1 MYNKDTK
8 GGEEMKMKKTNRL
21 TFKCDDEQLAMIE
34 RAASIE
40 GLAVATYL
48 RKLAL
53 DDAKAKGFSLK

>member
-1 MYNKDTK
+1 
-8 GGEEMKMKKTNRL
+8 MKKEERI
-21 TFKCDDEQLAMIE
+21 TFKCTSEQKAMIE

-40 GLAVATYL
+40 GLATGTYL